1 MNNNKTVFFAIGLLL
16 IILGT
21 FMLIPFFVQF
31 IYDENNN
38 VFLSSAS
45 ITVFIG
51 ILLVL
56 ANLEENRK
64 LNLQQAFLLTTLS
77 WLSVALFGS
86 FPFLLSNLNLSFVDS
101 FFESMSGI
109 TTTGSTIITNLD
121 TAPKSILIWR
131 AILQWLGGIGII
143 VMAITILPL
152 LNVGG
157 MQLFRMESSDTTEK
171 ILPKTREITLTISI
185 IYITL
190 TFVCGMAYQMA
201 GMNIF
206 DSIAHSM
213 TTIATGGFSTY
224 SKSIGHFQNA
234 RIEIIS
240 IIFIILGS
248 IPFIAYIKFVKGE
261 KKIFFKDI
269 QIRGLIYILIF
280 SISLMFIYLLFS
292 NKEYSFLENLR
303 ISSFNVVSVLSG
315 TGYVTDDFSSWGN
328 FPLIFFLLLMF
339 IGGCAGS
346 TTCGIKIFR
355 FQILAH
361 FMLNQLKKLIY
372 PHGIFSLKY
381 NNEKISNTFIYSIM
395 TFIFLYF
402 FIFFI
407 FFILATLLSLNGLD
421 FITAISGSA
430 SAISNVGPGLGSIIG
445 PDGNFSD
452 LPTFSKLSLSF
463 GMLLGRLELF
473 AVLVLFFPSFWKN

>member
-407 FFILATLLSLNGLD
+407 LATLLSLNGLD

>member
-1 MNNNKTVFFAIGLLL
+1 MNNNKTVFFAIGVLLV
-16 IILGT
+16 ILGA

-31 IYDENNN
+31 IYDEKNST
-38 VFLSSAS
+38 FLSAAS
-45 ITVFIG
+45 VTAFIG

-56 ANLEENRK
+56 TNIQENRK

-77 WLSVALFGS
+77 WLSIAIFGCI
-86 FPFLLSNLNLSFVDS
+86 PFLLSNLNLSFVDA

-121 TAPKSILIWR
+121 NAPKSILIWR

-152 LNVGG
+152 LNIGG
-157 MQLFRMESSDTTEK
+157 MQLFRMESSDTAEK
-171 ILPKTREITLTISI
+171 ILPRTREITLLISI
-185 IYITL
+185 IYFTL
-190 TFVCGMAYQMA
+190 TFICGIAYWFV

-224 SKSIGHFQNA
+224 SNSIGYFQNSK
-234 RIEIIS
+234 IEIIA
-240 IIFIILGS
+240 IIFIVLGS
-248 IPFIAYIKFVKGE
+248 IPFIAYLKFVKGDR
-261 KKIFFKDI
+261 KIFLKDT
-269 QIRGLIYILIF
+269 QIKGLIYILVI
-280 SISLMFIYLLFS
+280 SILLMFFYLMLS
-292 NKEYSFLENLR
+292 NREYSFLENLR
-303 ISSFNVVSVLSG
+303 ISTFNVVSVLSG
-315 TGYVTDDFSSWGN
+315 TGYVTADFSSWGK
-328 FPLIFFLLLMF
+328 FPLIFFLFLMF

-355 FQILAH
+355 FQILGR
-361 FMLNQLKKLIY
+361 FIINQIKKLVY
-372 PHGIFSLKY
+372 PHGVFSIKY
-381 NNEKISNTFIYSIM
+381 NNEKISNTFVYSII

-407 FFILATLLSLNGLD
+407 LAALLSLNGLD
-421 FITAISGSA
+421 FVTALSGSA
-430 SAISNVGPGLGSIIG
+430 SAISNVGPGMGDVIG
-445 PDGNFSD
+445 PNGNFSD
-452 LPTFSKLSLSF
+452 LPNFSKLSLSL

-473 AVLVLFFPSFWKN
+473 AVLVLFFPSFWQN

>member
-1 MNNNKTVFFAIGLLL
+1 MNNNKTVFFAIGVLL
-16 IILGT
+16 ITLGT

-31 IYDENNN
+31 IYDERNGT
-38 VFLSSAS
+38 FLSSAS
-45 ITVFIG
+45 ITIFIG

-56 ANLEENRK
+56 TNLEENKK

-77 WLSVALFGS
+77 WLSIAIFGCI
-86 FPFLLSNLNLSFVDS
+86 PFLLSNLNLSIVDA

-109 TTTGSTIITNLD
+109 TTTGSTVITNLD
-121 TAPKSILIWR
+121 NAPKGILIWR
-131 AILQWLGGIGII
+131 AILQWLGGIGVI
-143 VMAITILPL
+143 VMAITVLPL

-171 ILPKTREITLTISI
+171 ILPRAREVTIIISI
-185 IYITL
+185 IYLTL
-190 TFVCGMAYQMA
+190 TFTCGIAYWLV

-224 SKSIGHFQNA
+224 SSSIGYFQNPK
-234 RIEIIS
+234 IEIIA
-240 IIFIILGS
+240 IIFIVLGS
-248 IPFIAYIKFVKGE
+248 IPFIAYLKFVKGDQ
-261 KKIFFKDI
+261 KIFFKDV
-269 QIRGLIYILIF
+269 QIKGLIYIFIV
-280 SISLMFIYLLFS
+280 SILLMLLYLLLS
-292 NKEYSFLENLR
+292 NKEYSFAENLR
-303 ISSFNVVSVLSG
+303 ISTFNVVSILSG
-315 TGYVTDDFSSWGN
+315 TGYVTSDFSLWGK
-328 FPLIFFLLLMF
+328 FPLIFFLFLMF

-355 FQILAH
+355 FQILGL
-361 FMLNQLKKLIY
+361 FILNQIKKLIY
-372 PHGIFSLKY
+372 PHGIFPMKY
-381 NNEKISNTFIYSIM
+381 NNEKISNPFIYSIM

-407 FFILATLLSLNGLD
+407 LAALLSLDGLD
-421 FITAISGSA
+421 FVSAISGSA
-430 SAISNVGPGLGSIIG
+430 TAISNVGPGLGDMIG
-445 PDGNFSD
+445 PNGNFSD
-452 LPTFSKLSLSF
+452 LSTFSKLSLSL